1 MRNLGK
7 EDVPYGAFSE
17 NYGSVQKHGL
27 VSVLSAAGLQKRHS
41 SAHQERRRLLRQCSG
56 SDGRTG
62 QKEEQLSQ
70 FRVKIHTGKGGVT
83 HGQEN
88 SK

>member
-1 MRNLGK
+1 MA
-7 EDVPYGAFSE
+7 YGAFSE
-17 NYGSVQKHGL
+17 NHGSVQKHGL

-41 SAHQERRRLLRQCSG
+41 SAHQERRRLLHQRSG
-56 SDGRTG
+56 ADGRTG
-62 QKEEQLSQ
+62 QKEELLSQ
-70 FRVKIHTGKGGVT
+70 FRVEIHTEKGGFT